1 MQMQLCISA
10 TWGGE
15 GFVSK
20 LHIKSQPA
28 TLDDHQRL
36 LEQLLD
42 FLRSEGRSELQNQ
55 QPIIVQAIYY
65 DPPMPPYQ
73 GQGIR

>member
-1 MQMQLCISA
+1 MKLCISA
-10 TWGGE
+10 TWGRK

-20 LHIKSQPA
+20 VVIASQPA

-36 LEQLLD
+36 LHGLFEL
-42 FLRSEGRSELQNQ
+42 LRSEPRQARQNE
-55 QPIIVQAIYY
+55 QPVIVQAIYY

-73 GQGIR
+73 GQ